1 MNKSDKEI
9 EIIAWMHKHGYDRKA
24 SKDIAPIIADY
35 LRQHSANTPV
45 SGSLP
50 PVRCTTC
57 GCTLV
62 NNECERCDKIWN
74 DLGNTLYEMGNE
86 EPEW

>member
-1 MNKSDKEI
+1 MTREQLHNICVAWCVGRIKDNDLL
-9 EIIAWMHKHGYDRKA
+9 IAVEAYSSA
-24 SKDIAPIIADY
+24 SNDAKP
-35 LRQHSANTPV
+35 RV

-62 NNECERCDKIWN
+62 NNECERCDKAWN